1 MLVPYRREQLLSPD
15 YLYMIKAPILILV
28 AASLGVA
35 TAGPTEFPVF
45 YRGSPA
51 RVFTLAGQRCLGVVD
66 RWSPQAMTIRMP
78 AAQDCGAVDYFL
90 RITPSDVRKVDHNPP
105 GFWPAAW
112 HVVTRPFVWAGE
124 GVAIG
129 FFWVFC
135 LLSAI

>member
-1 MLVPYRREQLLSPD
+1 
-15 YLYMIKAPILILV
+15 MIKASILILV

-66 RWSPQAMTIRMP
+66 QWSPQAMTIRMP

-90 RITPSDVRKVDHNPP
+90 RITPADVRKVDHNPP
-105 GFWPAAW
+105 GFWQGFS
-112 HVVTRPFVWAGE
+112 HVITQPFVWTGE
-124 GVAIG
+124 GI
-129 FFWVFC
+129 VFV
-135 LLSAI
+135 LFALNALFGGSYP